1 MFRKHTTWNK
11 VKAILVLTIIFLMIL
26 ATNSMDNSH
35 FDMVKRSFES
45 IYKDRVVVHDY
56 IFQIYRLVESKKAYI
71 NSMKPNGDME
81 FADHSYDTINKI
93 LDKYAKTKFSVSENM
108 RFNSLKIELN
118 NMRTLEDK
126 LSSKTDIAEREKIIT
141 DVNNHVSTIASNL
154 QLLSEIQVDES
165 KSLFDNSNRLI
176 ESSYLMSRIEIGFLI
191 AIGSIIIIII
201 MVKPST

>member
-1 MFRKHTTWNK
+1 
-11 VKAILVLTIIFLMIL
+11 
-26 ATNSMDNSH
+26 
-35 FDMVKRSFES
+35 
-45 IYKDRVVVHDY
+45 
-56 IFQIYRLVESKKAYI
+56 
-71 NSMKPNGDME
+71 
-81 FADHSYDTINKI
+81 
-93 LDKYAKTKFSVSENM
+93 M

-141 DVNNHVSTIASNL
+141 DINNHVSTIESNL

>member
-1 MFRKHTTWNK
+1 
-11 VKAILVLTIIFLMIL
+11 
-26 ATNSMDNSH
+26 
-35 FDMVKRSFES
+35 
-45 IYKDRVVVHDY
+45 
-56 IFQIYRLVESKKAYI
+56 
-71 NSMKPNGDME
+71 
-81 FADHSYDTINKI
+81 
-93 LDKYAKTKFSVSENM
+93 M

-176 ESSYLMSRIEIGFLI
+176 ESSYLMSRIEIVFLI